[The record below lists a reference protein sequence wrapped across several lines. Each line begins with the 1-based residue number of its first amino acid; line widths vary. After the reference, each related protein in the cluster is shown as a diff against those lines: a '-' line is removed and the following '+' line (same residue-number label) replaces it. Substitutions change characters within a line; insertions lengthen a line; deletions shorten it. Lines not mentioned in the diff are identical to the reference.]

1 MHKGEEIMTEKE
13 KEIIKKHYENSR
25 WLDYYLKNLDSVVE
39 IDGKYYWGIDKPN
52 IETSFCFGYGYCGIS
67 TDEDEKRASDMAM
80 MAMTDEQYFLNENMA
95 KMEHLKKSVE
105 KAKSFCF
112 NGDDGELFLIDEM
125 YSQEYPFDTPPI
137 YRDITP
143 EEKKTLLKMV
153 EAATERFKKRLNVY
167 LKRYGLS
174 KINSWSYLSD

>member
-1 MHKGEEIMTEKE
+1 MTEKE

-25 WLDYYLKNLDSVVE
+25 WLDYYLKNFDSVVE
-39 IDGKYYWGIDKPN
+39 IDDKYYWGIEKPS
-52 IETSFCFGYGYCGIS
+52 IKTSFCFGYGFCGVS

-80 MAMTDEQYFLNENMA
+80 KANTDKQYFIDKNMA
-95 KMEHLKKSVE
+95 KMEDLKKSVE
-105 KAKSFCF
+105 KAKTFCF

-125 YSQEYPFDTPPI
+125 YCQKYPFNTPPI

-153 EAATERFKKRLNVY
+153 EAATERFRKRLDVY

>member
-13 KEIIKKHYENSR
+13 KEIIKKHYENSY
-25 WLDYYLKNLDSVVE
+25 WLDYYLKKFDSVVK
-39 IDGKYYWGIDKPN
+39 IDDKYYWGIVKPSR
-52 IETSFCFGYGYCGIS
+52 ETSFCFGHGYCGIS

-80 MAMTDEQYFLNENMA
+80 KARTDEQYFLNENMA
-95 KMEHLKKSVE
+95 KMEDLKKLVE
-105 KAKSFCF
+105 EAKTFCF
-112 NGDDGELFLIDEM
+112 KNDDGELFLLDEM
-125 YSQEYPFDTPPI
+125 HLRKYPFVTPPI

-143 EEKKTLLKMV
+143 EEKKTMLKMV
-153 EAATERFKKRLNVY
+153 EAATERFRKRLNVY

>member
-1 MHKGEEIMTEKE
+1 MTEKE
-13 KEIIKKHYENSR
+13 KEIIKKHYDNTY
-25 WLDYYLKNLDSVVE
+25 WLDYYLKKFDSVIE
-39 IDGKYYWGIDKPN
+39 IDDKYYWGIEKPS
-52 IETSFCFGYGYCGIS
+52 IKTSFCFGYGFCGVS

-80 MAMTDEQYFLNENMA
+80 KASTDKQYFIDKNMA
-95 KMEHLKKSVE
+95 KMEDLKKSVE
-105 KAKSFCF
+105 KAKTFCF

-125 YSQEYPFDTPPI
+125 YCQKYPFDTPPI

-153 EAATERFKKRLNVY
+153 ETATERFRKRLNVY

-174 KINSWSYLSD
+174 KISSWSYLSD

>member
-1 MHKGEEIMTEKE
+1 MYKREEIMTEKE
-13 KEIIKKHYENSR
+13 KEIIKKHYDNSC

-39 IDGKYYWGIDKPN
+39 IDNKYYWGIEKPS
-52 IETSFCFGYGYCGIS
+52 IKTSFCFGYGFCGVS

-80 MAMTDEQYFLNENMA
+80 KANTDKQYFIDKNMA
-95 KMEHLKKSVE
+95 KMEDLKKSVE
-105 KAKSFCF
+105 KAKTFCF

-125 YSQEYPFDTPPI
+125 YCQKYPFDTPPI

-153 EAATERFKKRLNVY
+153 EAATERFRKRLIVY

>member
-1 MHKGEEIMTEKE
+1 MHKGEKIMTDKE
-13 KEIIKKHYENSR
+13 KEIIKKHYDNSC
-25 WLDYYLKNLDSVVE
+25 WLDYYLKNLYSVVE
-39 IDGKYYWGIDKPN
+39 IDDKYYWGIEKPS
-52 IETSFCFGYGYCGIS
+52 IKTSFCFGYGFCGVS

-80 MAMTDEQYFLNENMA
+80 KANTDKQYFIDKNMA
-95 KMEHLKKSVE
+95 KMEDLKKSVE
-105 KAKSFCF
+105 KAKTFCF

-125 YSQEYPFDTPPI
+125 YCQKYPFDTPPI

-143 EEKKTLLKMV
+143 EEKKILLKMV
-153 EAATERFKKRLNVY
+153 EAATERFRKRLNVY

>member
-13 KEIIKKHYENSR
+13 KEIIKKHYENSY

-39 IDGKYYWGIDKPN
+39 IDDKYYWRIDKPS

-153 EAATERFKKRLNVY
+153 EAATERFRKRLNVY

>member
-13 KEIIKKHYENSR
+13 KEIIKKHYENSY
-25 WLDYYLKNLDSVVE
+25 WLDYYLKNLDSVID
-39 IDGKYYWGIDKPN
+39 IDGKYYWGIDKPS

-67 TDEDEKRASDMAM
+67 TEEEDKRASDMAM
-80 MAMTDEQYFLNENMA
+80 MARTDEQYFLNENMV
-95 KMEHLKKSVE
+95 KMEDLKKSVE
-105 KAKSFCF
+105 KAKTFCF
-112 NGDDGELFLIDEM
+112 NNDDGELYLIDNM
-125 YSQEYPFDTPPI
+125 YFQKYPFDTPPV

-143 EEKKTLLKMV
+143 EEKKTMLKMV

>member
-1 MHKGEEIMTEKE
+1 MTDKE
-13 KEIIKKHYENSR
+13 KEIIKKHYENSC

-39 IDGKYYWGIDKPN
+39 IDDKYYWGIEKPS
-52 IETSFCFGYGYCGIS
+52 IKTSFCFGYGFCGVS

-80 MAMTDEQYFLNENMA
+80 KASTDKQYFIDKNMA
-95 KMEHLKKSVE
+95 KMEDLKKSVE
-105 KAKSFCF
+105 KAKTFCF

-125 YSQEYPFDTPPI
+125 HFQKYPFDTPSI

-143 EEKKTLLKMV
+143 EEKKILLKMV
-153 EAATERFKKRLNVY
+153 EAATERFRKRLNVY

-174 KINSWSYLSD
+174 KISSWSYLSD